1 MSETTFENAKVGDR
15 VWSVEFGWG
24 RVDSV
29 HPYKEVI
36 FQNNQ
41 MYRFNS
47 DGSRFFMLKV
57 NQTLFWAEIKIDPP
71 ERPKRKVSQVVER
84 WAVFTDDCE
93 VALSYTHKKNAE
105 DYASMRNGKV
115 VRLTGTYEVEE

>member
-47 DGSRFFMLKV
+47 DGSRFFTLKV
-57 NQTLFWAEIKIDPP
+57 NQTLFWDEIRIVPP
-71 ERPKRKVSQVVER
+71 ERPKRKVVKTMNL
-84 WAVFTDDCE
+84 WAVIEGHVYHTFKSFESAQAGSGLTKPI
-93 VALSYTHKKNAE
+93 VH
-105 DYASMRNGKV
+105 
-115 VRLTGTYEVEE
+115 LTGTYEVEE